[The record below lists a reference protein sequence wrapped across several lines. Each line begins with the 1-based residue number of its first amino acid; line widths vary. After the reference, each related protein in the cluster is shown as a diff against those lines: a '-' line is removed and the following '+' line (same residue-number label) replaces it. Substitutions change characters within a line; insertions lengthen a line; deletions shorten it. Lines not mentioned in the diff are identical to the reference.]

1 MIVPQN
7 KRNALQNTTF
17 EHWAGYSGPRWCV
30 HWCTGCKCYLCWE
43 LRVQGKL
50 SITSHLYLYSLL
62 AVFSFI
68 SVMSAIKLSRIKYFG
83 TLILIQ
89 IVQCPSIHHD
99 MFSVQ
104 CTEQIIYMTEAILDL
119 NVNVHPGQDIVETS
133 KEDNVSKE
141 MRLLNC
147 TQNFKSNYPRRIWF
161 HRKKEEW

>member
-1 MIVPQN
+1 MIVPEN

-17 EHWAGYSGPRWCV
+17 EHAGYSGPRWCV

-43 LRVQGKL
+43 CKG
-50 SITSHLYLYSLL
+50 SITTHLYLYSLL
-62 AVFSFI
+62 AMFSFI

-99 MFSVQ
+99 MLSAPSRLSIWQ
-104 CTEQIIYMTEAILDL
+104 KQYWTWMSMYT
-119 NVNVHPGQDIVETS
+119 QDIVETS

-147 TQNFKSNYPRRIWF
+147 TKNFKSNYPRRIWF

>member
-1 MIVPQN
+1 MVCRTQH
-7 KRNALQNTTF
+7 LNTLGIHCAPLVCTLM
-17 EHWAGYSGPRWCV
+17 HWMQVLS
-30 HWCTGCKCYLCWE
+30 L

-50 SITSHLYLYSLL
+50 RITTHLYLYSLL

-99 MFSVQ
+99 MFSAPSRLSIWQ
-104 CTEQIIYMTEAILDL
+104 KQYWTWMSMYT
-119 NVNVHPGQDIVETS
+119 QDIVETS

>member
-17 EHWAGYSGPRWCV
+17 EHWAGYSGPPLVCTLV
-30 HWCTGCKCYLCWE
+30 HWMQVLSL

-147 TQNFKSNYPRRIWF
+147 TQNFKSNYPRRI
-161 HRKKEEW
+161 